1 MTTMQQAYVQVVS
14 VALGLCKIHTI
25 LNRMVKAAQLRLG
38 GFFVC
43 KKLRIGLDILKVI
56 QNHIYFVCCVMRR
69 LAMKTLKENIITV
82 EDIKAEI
89 EKAEFDVP
97 REDEDFGDRYD
108 RLHAEWAVK
117 GLKKYRDE
125 LKEAFADK
133 DHFKDWVID
142 RWGNVD
148 TFIAVINEELR
159 LRSIESIREASE
171 CAALMKIFIPSE
183 SGSRDEAEEKVKRN
197 LEEALEEHDQRI
209 LNIFDVE
216 VVPLLTWCE
225 ELLVMKAFLTNDFYM
240 KGTFTDE
247 LKQIYINVFTLLDR
261 NLSEKVEC
269 SNAHSFEYYVDLEDE
284 WEYLYLDDLNP
295 VEELLAILPGS
306 PYECDVMYYAHSI
319 NWSIKNKHVNT
330 FKEKCKELYNSL
342 DK

>member
-1 MTTMQQAYVQVVS
+1 
-14 VALGLCKIHTI
+14 
-25 LNRMVKAAQLRLG
+25 
-38 GFFVC
+38 
-43 KKLRIGLDILKVI
+43 
-56 QNHIYFVCCVMRR
+56 MRR

-125 LKEAFADK
+125 LKETFADK
-133 DHFKDWVID
+133 EHFKDWVID
-142 RWGNVD
+142 IWGDVN

-171 CAALMKIFIPSE
+171 CAALMKIFISSE

-209 LNIFDVE
+209 LNIYDVE

-240 KGTFTDE
+240 KGSFTDE

-261 NLSEKVEC
+261 NLSEKVEY
-269 SNAHSFEYYVDLEDE
+269 SNAHSFEYYTDLEDE

-342 DK
+342 HQ

>member
-1 MTTMQQAYVQVVS
+1 ME
-14 VALGLCKIHTI
+14 
-25 LNRMVKAAQLRLG
+25 
-38 GFFVC
+38 
-43 KKLRIGLDILKVI
+43 
-56 QNHIYFVCCVMRR
+56 
-69 LAMKTLKENIITV
+69 TLKENIITV

-108 RLHAEWAVK
+108 RLHGEWAVK

-133 DHFKDWVID
+133 EHFKDWVIE

-171 CAALMKIFIPSE
+171 CGALMKIYIPSE
-183 SGSRDEAEEKVKRN
+183 HGPRDTAEEMVKRN
-197 LEEALEEHDQRI
+197 LEEALEDHDQRI
-209 LNIFDVE
+209 INIFDVE
-216 VVPLLTWCE
+216 LVPLLQWNE
-225 ELLVMKAFLTNDFYM
+225 ELLEMKAFLINDFYM
-240 KGTFTDE
+240 KGRFTDE

-261 NLSEKVEC
+261 NLSEMVEY
-269 SNAHSFEYYVDLEDE
+269 SNAHSFEYYTDLEDE
-284 WEYLYLDDLNP
+284 WEFLYLDDLNP

-306 PYECDVMYYAHSI
+306 PYECDVMYYANSI
-319 NWSIKNKHVNT
+319 NRNIKNKHVNT
-330 FKEKCKELYNSL
+330 FKEKGKELYDSL
-342 DK
+342 NQ

>member
-1 MTTMQQAYVQVVS
+1 
-14 VALGLCKIHTI
+14 
-25 LNRMVKAAQLRLG
+25 
-38 GFFVC
+38 
-43 KKLRIGLDILKVI
+43 
-56 QNHIYFVCCVMRR
+56 
-69 LAMKTLKENIITV
+69 MKTLKENIITV
-82 EDIKAEI
+82 EDITAEI

-97 REDEDFGDRYD
+97 REDEDFDDRYD

-133 DHFKDWVID
+133 ERFKDGVID
-142 RWGNVD
+142 IWGDVN

-240 KGTFTDE
+240 KGSFSDK
-247 LKQIYINVFTLLDR
+247 LKEIYTNVFTLLDR
-261 NLSEKVEC
+261 NLPEKVEY
-269 SNAHSFEYYVDLEDE
+269 SDAHSFEYYVDLEDE

-319 NWSIKNKHVNT
+319 NKKITGKHVDT
-330 FKEKCKELYNSL
+330 LKIEYGMLYETIIR
-342 DK
+342 

>member
-1 MTTMQQAYVQVVS
+1 
-14 VALGLCKIHTI
+14 
-25 LNRMVKAAQLRLG
+25 
-38 GFFVC
+38 
-43 KKLRIGLDILKVI
+43 
-56 QNHIYFVCCVMRR
+56 
-69 LAMKTLKENIITV
+69 MKTLKENIITV

-125 LKEAFADK
+125 LKETFADK
-133 DHFKDWVID
+133 EHFKDWVID
-142 RWGNVD
+142 IWGDVN

-216 VVPLLTWCE
+216 VVPLLQWNE
-225 ELLVMKAFLTNDFYM
+225 ELLEMKAFLTNDFYM
-240 KGTFTDE
+240 KGRFTDD
-247 LKQIYINVFTLLDR
+247 LKLIYTNVFTLLDR
-261 NLSEKVEC
+261 NLPEKVKY
-269 SNAHSFEYYVDLEDE
+269 SDAHSFEYYVDLEDE

-306 PYECDVMYYAHSI
+306 PYECDVMYYAKHI
-319 NWSIKNKHVNT
+319 NYEIGRNRIEKIKAEYIK
-330 FKEKCKELYNSL
+330 LYNQ
-342 DK
+342 KIM

>member
-1 MTTMQQAYVQVVS
+1 M
-14 VALGLCKIHTI
+14 
-25 LNRMVKAAQLRLG
+25 
-38 GFFVC
+38 C

-56 QNHIYFVCCVMRR
+56 QNHIYFVCCIMRR

-89 EKAEFDVP
+89 EKAEFDVS
-97 REDEDFGDRYD
+97 REDEDFDDRYD

-125 LKEAFADK
+125 LKEAFTDK
-133 DHFKDWVID
+133 EHFKDWVID
-142 RWGNVD
+142 IWGDVN
-148 TFIAVINEELR
+148 TFIDVINEELR

-171 CAALMKIFIPSE
+171 CAALMKIFISSE
-183 SGSRDEAEEKVKRN
+183 SGSRYEAEEKVKRN

-240 KGTFTDE
+240 KGSFSDK
-247 LKQIYINVFTLLDR
+247 LKEIYTNVFTLLDR
-261 NLSEKVEC
+261 NLPEKVEY
-269 SNAHSFEYYVDLEDE
+269 SDAHSFEYYVDLEDE
-284 WEYLYLDDLNP
+284 WEFLYLDDLNP
-295 VEELLAILPGS
+295 VEELLALLPGS

-319 NWSIKNKHVNT
+319 NKKITGKHVDT
-330 FKEKCKELYNSL
+330 LKIEYGKFYETVIR
-342 DK
+342 

>member
-1 MTTMQQAYVQVVS
+1 
-14 VALGLCKIHTI
+14 
-25 LNRMVKAAQLRLG
+25 
-38 GFFVC
+38 
-43 KKLRIGLDILKVI
+43 
-56 QNHIYFVCCVMRR
+56 
-69 LAMKTLKENIITV
+69 MKTLKENIITV

-125 LKEAFADK
+125 LKETFADK
-133 DHFKDWVID
+133 ERFKDWVID
-142 RWGNVD
+142 IWGDVN

-171 CAALMKIFIPSE
+171 CGALMKIYIPSE
-183 SGSRDEAEEKVKRN
+183 HGPRDVAEEMVKRN
-197 LEEALEEHDQRI
+197 LEEALEDHDQRI
-209 LNIFDVE
+209 INIYDVE
-216 VVPLLTWCE
+216 IVPLLQWNE

-247 LKQIYINVFTLLDR
+247 FTLLDR
-261 NLSEKVEC
+261 NLSEKVEY
-269 SNAHSFEYYVDLEDE
+269 SNAHSFEYYTNLEDE

-295 VEELLAILPGS
+295 VEELLALLPGS
-306 PYECDVMYYAHSI
+306 PYECDVMYYANSI
-319 NWSIKNKHVNT
+319 NRDITSQSVYQLKIEYVK
-330 FKEKCKELYNSL
+330 YYYSL
-342 DK
+342 IV

>member
-1 MTTMQQAYVQVVS
+1 
-14 VALGLCKIHTI
+14 
-25 LNRMVKAAQLRLG
+25 
-38 GFFVC
+38 
-43 KKLRIGLDILKVI
+43 
-56 QNHIYFVCCVMRR
+56 MRR

-133 DHFKDWVID
+133 EHFKNWVID
-142 RWGNVD
+142 LWGNVD
-148 TFIAVINEELR
+148 TFIAVIDEELR

-171 CAALMKIFIPSE
+171 CGALMKIFIPSE

-209 LNIFDVE
+209 INIFDVE
-216 VVPLLTWCE
+216 IVPLLQWNE
-225 ELLVMKAFLTNDFYM
+225 ELLVMKSFLTNDFYM
-240 KGTFTDE
+240 KETFTDE

-261 NLSEKVEC
+261 NLSEKVEY
-269 SNAHSFEYYVDLEDE
+269 SNAHSFEYYTNLEDE

-306 PYECDVMYYAHSI
+306 PYECDVMYYANSI
-319 NWSIKNKHVNT
+319 NREITSLRVNQL
-330 FKEKCKELYNSL
+330 KIEYVKYYHSL
-342 DK
+342 IV

>member
-1 MTTMQQAYVQVVS
+1 
-14 VALGLCKIHTI
+14 
-25 LNRMVKAAQLRLG
+25 
-38 GFFVC
+38 
-43 KKLRIGLDILKVI
+43 
-56 QNHIYFVCCVMRR
+56 
-69 LAMKTLKENIITV
+69 MKTLKENIITV

-125 LKEAFADK
+125 LKETFADK
-133 DHFKDWVID
+133 EHFKDWVID
-142 RWGNVD
+142 LWGDVN

-209 LNIFDVE
+209 INIFDVE
-216 VVPLLTWCE
+216 IVPLLQWNE
-225 ELLVMKAFLTNDFYM
+225 ELLAMKAFLTNDFYM

-261 NLSEKVEC
+261 NLSEKVEY

-306 PYECDVMYYAHSI
+306 PYECDVMYYAKHI
-319 NWSIKNKHVNT
+319 NYEIGRNRIEKIKAEYIK
-330 FKEKCKELYNSL
+330 LYNQ
-342 DK
+342 KIM

>member
-1 MTTMQQAYVQVVS
+1 ME
-14 VALGLCKIHTI
+14 
-25 LNRMVKAAQLRLG
+25 
-38 GFFVC
+38 
-43 KKLRIGLDILKVI
+43 
-56 QNHIYFVCCVMRR
+56 
-69 LAMKTLKENIITV
+69 TLKENIITV
-82 EDIKAEI
+82 EDITAEI

-142 RWGNVD
+142 LWGDIN

-209 LNIFDVE
+209 INIFDIE
-216 VVPLLTWCE
+216 IVPLLQWNE
-225 ELLVMKAFLTNDFYM
+225 ELLAMKAFLTNDFYM
-240 KGTFTDE
+240 KGIFTDE

-261 NLSEKVEC
+261 NLSEKVEY
-269 SNAHSFEYYVDLEDE
+269 SNAHSFEYYTDLEDE
-284 WEYLYLDDLNP
+284 WEFLYLDDLNP

-319 NWSIKNKHVNT
+319 NWSIKNKHINT

-342 DK
+342 HQ

>member
-1 MTTMQQAYVQVVS
+1 
-14 VALGLCKIHTI
+14 
-25 LNRMVKAAQLRLG
+25 
-38 GFFVC
+38 
-43 KKLRIGLDILKVI
+43 
-56 QNHIYFVCCVMRR
+56 MRR

-97 REDEDFGDRYD
+97 REEEDFGDRYD

-133 DHFKDWVID
+133 EHFKDWVTD
-142 RWGNVD
+142 LWGNVN

-183 SGSRDEAEEKVKRN
+183 SDSRDEAEEKVKRN

-209 LNIFDVE
+209 INIFDVE
-216 VVPLLTWCE
+216 IVPLLQWNE
-225 ELLVMKAFLTNDFYM
+225 ELLAMKAFLTNDFYM
-240 KGTFTDE
+240 KGTFSDK
-247 LKQIYINVFTLLDR
+247 LKEIYTNVFTLLDR
-261 NLSEKVEC
+261 NLPEKVEY
-269 SNAHSFEYYVDLEDE
+269 SDAHSFEYYVDLEDE

-342 DK
+342 HQ

>member
-1 MTTMQQAYVQVVS
+1 
-14 VALGLCKIHTI
+14 
-25 LNRMVKAAQLRLG
+25 
-38 GFFVC
+38 
-43 KKLRIGLDILKVI
+43 
-56 QNHIYFVCCVMRR
+56 
-69 LAMKTLKENIITV
+69 MKTLKENIITV

-125 LKEAFADK
+125 LKETFADK

-209 LNIFDVE
+209 INIFDVE
-216 VVPLLTWCE
+216 IVPLLQWNE
-225 ELLVMKAFLTNDFYM
+225 ELLAMKAFLTNDFYM
-240 KGTFTDE
+240 KGSFSDK
-247 LKQIYINVFTLLDR
+247 LKEIYTNVFTLLDR
-261 NLSEKVEC
+261 NLPEKVEY
-269 SNAHSFEYYVDLEDE
+269 SDAHSFEYYVDLEDE

-330 FKEKCKELYNSL
+330 FKEKCKGLYNSL
-342 DK
+342 YQ

>member
-1 MTTMQQAYVQVVS
+1 
-14 VALGLCKIHTI
+14 
-25 LNRMVKAAQLRLG
+25 
-38 GFFVC
+38 
-43 KKLRIGLDILKVI
+43 
-56 QNHIYFVCCVMRR
+56 MRR
-69 LAMKTLKENIITV
+69 LAMKTLKEDIITV

-97 REDEDFGDRYD
+97 REEEDFGDRYD

-133 DHFKDWVID
+133 EHFKDWVID
-142 RWGNVD
+142 IWGDVN

-171 CAALMKIFIPSE
+171 YAALMKIFIPSE

-209 LNIFDVE
+209 INIFDVE
-216 VVPLLTWCE
+216 IVPLLQWNE
-225 ELLVMKAFLTNDFYM
+225 ELLAMKAFLTNDFYM

-261 NLSEKVEC
+261 NLSEKVEY
-269 SNAHSFEYYVDLEDE
+269 SNAHSFEYYTDLEDE
-284 WEYLYLDDLNP
+284 WEFLYLDDLNP

-342 DK
+342 HQ

>member
-1 MTTMQQAYVQVVS
+1 MF
-14 VALGLCKIHTI
+14 I
-25 LNRMVKAAQLRLG
+25 L
-38 GFFVC
+38 FVE
-43 KKLRIGLDILKVI
+43 LYRS
-56 QNHIYFVCCVMRR
+56 
-69 LAMKTLKENIITV
+69 LAMEMLKENIITV
-82 EDIKAEI
+82 EDITAEI
-89 EKAEFDVP
+89 EKAKFEVP
-97 REDEDFGDRYD
+97 REDEDFGDCYD

-125 LKEAFADK
+125 LKEVFVDK

-171 CAALMKIFIPSE
+171 YAALMKIFIPSE

-209 LNIFDVE
+209 IKIFDVE
-216 VVPLLTWCE
+216 IVPLLQWNE
-225 ELLVMKAFLTNDFYM
+225 ELLAMKAFLSNDFYM

-261 NLSEKVEC
+261 NLSEKVEY
-269 SNAHSFEYYVDLEDE
+269 SNAHSFEYYTDLEDE
-284 WEYLYLDDLNP
+284 WEFLYLDDLNP
-295 VEELLAILPGS
+295 VEELLALLPGS

-342 DK
+342 HQ

>member
-1 MTTMQQAYVQVVS
+1 
-14 VALGLCKIHTI
+14 
-25 LNRMVKAAQLRLG
+25 
-38 GFFVC
+38 
-43 KKLRIGLDILKVI
+43 
-56 QNHIYFVCCVMRR
+56 MRR

-89 EKAEFDVP
+89 EKAEFDIP
-97 REDEDFGDRYD
+97 REDEDFGDLYD

-125 LKEAFADK
+125 LKKAFADK
-133 DHFKDWVID
+133 ERFKDWVID
-142 RWGNVD
+142 IWGDVN

-171 CAALMKIFIPSE
+171 CAALMKIFISSE
-183 SGSRDEAEEKVKRN
+183 SDSRDEAEEKVKRN

-240 KGTFTDE
+240 KGSFSDK
-247 LKQIYINVFTLLDR
+247 LKEIYTNVFTLLDR
-261 NLSEKVEC
+261 NLPEKVEY
-269 SNAHSFEYYVDLEDE
+269 SDAHSFEYYVDLEDE

-342 DK
+342 HQ

>member
-1 MTTMQQAYVQVVS
+1 
-14 VALGLCKIHTI
+14 
-25 LNRMVKAAQLRLG
+25 
-38 GFFVC
+38 
-43 KKLRIGLDILKVI
+43 
-56 QNHIYFVCCVMRR
+56 
-69 LAMKTLKENIITV
+69 MKTLKENIITV

-125 LKEAFADK
+125 LKEAFIDK
-133 DHFKDWVID
+133 EHFKDWVID
-142 RWGNVD
+142 IWGDVN

-209 LNIFDVE
+209 INIFDVE
-216 VVPLLTWCE
+216 IVPLLQWNE
-225 ELLVMKAFLTNDFYM
+225 ELLAMKAFLTNDFYM
-240 KGTFTDE
+240 KGIFTDE

-261 NLSEKVEC
+261 NLSEKVEY
-269 SNAHSFEYYVDLEDE
+269 SDAHSFEYYTDLVDE
-284 WEYLYLDDLNP
+284 WEFLYLDDLNP
-295 VEELLAILPGS
+295 IEELLAILPGS

-319 NWSIKNKHVNT
+319 NWNIKNKHVNT

-342 DK
+342 HSIAV

>member
-1 MTTMQQAYVQVVS
+1 
-14 VALGLCKIHTI
+14 
-25 LNRMVKAAQLRLG
+25 
-38 GFFVC
+38 
-43 KKLRIGLDILKVI
+43 
-56 QNHIYFVCCVMRR
+56 
-69 LAMKTLKENIITV
+69 MKTLKENIITV

-125 LKEAFADK
+125 LKEAFTDK
-133 DHFKDWVID
+133 EHFKDWVID
-142 RWGNVD
+142 IWGDVN

-197 LEEALEEHDQRI
+197 LEEALEDHDQRI
-209 LNIFDVE
+209 INIFDVE
-216 VVPLLTWCE
+216 IVPLLQWNE
-225 ELLVMKAFLTNDFYM
+225 ELLAMKAFLTNDFYM
-240 KGTFTDE
+240 KGTSTDE

-261 NLSEKVEC
+261 NLSEKVEY

-295 VEELLAILPGS
+295 VEEILAMLPGS
-306 PYECDVMYYAHSI
+306 PYECDVMYYAKSI
-319 NWSIKNKHVNT
+319 NKQIKGEHVGTLKVEYNKMYG
-330 FKEKCKELYNSL
+330 KLIMR
-342 DK
+342 

>member
-1 MTTMQQAYVQVVS
+1 
-14 VALGLCKIHTI
+14 
-25 LNRMVKAAQLRLG
+25 
-38 GFFVC
+38 
-43 KKLRIGLDILKVI
+43 
-56 QNHIYFVCCVMRR
+56 MRR

-133 DHFKDWVID
+133 EHFKDWVID
-142 RWGNVD
+142 IWGDVN

-209 LNIFDVE
+209 INIFDVE
-216 VVPLLTWCE
+216 IVPLLQWNE
-225 ELLVMKAFLTNDFYM
+225 ELLTMKAFLTNDFYM
-240 KGTFTDE
+240 KGSFSDK
-247 LKQIYINVFTLLDR
+247 LKEIYTNVFTLLDR
-261 NLSEKVEC
+261 NLPEKVEY
-269 SNAHSFEYYVDLEDE
+269 SDAHSFEYYVDLEDE

-342 DK
+342 HQ

>member
-1 MTTMQQAYVQVVS
+1 
-14 VALGLCKIHTI
+14 
-25 LNRMVKAAQLRLG
+25 
-38 GFFVC
+38 
-43 KKLRIGLDILKVI
+43 
-56 QNHIYFVCCVMRR
+56 
-69 LAMKTLKENIITV
+69 MKTLKENIITV

-133 DHFKDWVID
+133 EHFKDWVID
-142 RWGNVD
+142 LWGTVD

-171 CAALMKIFIPSE
+171 CGALMKIFIPSE

-197 LEEALEEHDQRI
+197 LEEALEDHDQRI
-209 LNIFDVE
+209 INIFDVE
-216 VVPLLTWCE
+216 IVPLLQWNE

-261 NLSEKVEC
+261 NLSEKVEY
-269 SNAHSFEYYVDLEDE
+269 SNAHSFEYYTDLEDE
-284 WEYLYLDDLNP
+284 WEFLYLDDLNP
-295 VEELLAILPGS
+295 IEELLAILPGS
-306 PYECDVMYYAHSI
+306 PYECDVMYYANSI
-319 NWSIKNKHVNT
+319 NRDITSQSVYQLKIEYVK
-330 FKEKCKELYNSL
+330 YYYSL
-342 DK
+342 IV

>member
-1 MTTMQQAYVQVVS
+1 
-14 VALGLCKIHTI
+14 
-25 LNRMVKAAQLRLG
+25 
-38 GFFVC
+38 
-43 KKLRIGLDILKVI
+43 
-56 QNHIYFVCCVMRR
+56 
-69 LAMKTLKENIITV
+69 MKTLKENIITV

-125 LKEAFADK
+125 LKETFADK
-133 DHFKDWVID
+133 EYFKDWVID
-142 RWGNVD
+142 IWGDVN

-171 CAALMKIFIPSE
+171 CAALMKIFISSE

-240 KGTFTDE
+240 KGSFSDE
-247 LKQIYINVFTLLDR
+247 LKQIYTNVFTLLNR
-261 NLSEKVEC
+261 NLPEKVEY
-269 SNAHSFEYYVDLEDE
+269 SDAHSFEYYVDLEDE

-295 VEELLAILPGS
+295 VEELLALLPGS
-306 PYECDVMYYAHSI
+306 PYECDVMYYAKLI
-319 NWSIKNKHVNT
+319 NWKIKNDHVNT
-330 FKEKCKELYNSL
+330 FKAKCKELYNSL
-342 DK
+342 HK

>member
-1 MTTMQQAYVQVVS
+1 ME
-14 VALGLCKIHTI
+14 
-25 LNRMVKAAQLRLG
+25 
-38 GFFVC
+38 
-43 KKLRIGLDILKVI
+43 
-56 QNHIYFVCCVMRR
+56 
-69 LAMKTLKENIITV
+69 TLKENIITV

-89 EKAEFDVP
+89 EKAEFDIP

-133 DHFKDWVID
+133 DHFKVWVID

-171 CAALMKIFIPSE
+171 CAALMKIYIPSE
-183 SGSRDEAEEKVKRN
+183 SGSRDEAEEMVKRN
-197 LEEALEEHDQRI
+197 LEEALEDHDQRI
-209 LNIFDVE
+209 INIFDVE
-216 VVPLLTWCE
+216 IVPLLQWNE
-225 ELLVMKAFLTNDFYM
+225 ELLAMKAFLTNDFYM

-261 NLSEKVEC
+261 NLSEKVEY
-269 SNAHSFEYYVDLEDE
+269 SNAHSFEYYTDLEDE
-284 WEYLYLDDLNP
+284 WEFLYLDDLNP

-342 DK
+342 HQ